1 MHRPAPAEKHMVPAR
16 VTTQRQGVQLSY
28 ARPVSRSGGIGFTA
42 LTFCLAALTFAVT
55 TGSLAVPADLMTRI
69 GGERAPSVVVVPS
82 VVRVDVQPD
91 VLEPKTVAR
100 LPVFGGLTPVD

>member
-1 MHRPAPAEKHMVPAR
+1 MHKPAFPAKHMVPAR

-28 ARPVSRSGGIGFTA
+28 ARPVSRSGGIGFTV
-42 LTFCLAALTFAVT
+42 LTVSLAALTFAIT

-69 GGERAPSVVVVPS
+69 GGERAPEVASVPNF
-82 VVRVDVQPD
+82 VRVEVEPD

-100 LPVFGGLTPVD
+100 LPVFGGLTPVK